1 MSSTGCLIDSKI
13 IYFGGYDA
21 VHWMNDVHVF
31 DIENNHW
38 EKVTCSEFKPRPRC
52 RHTANI
58 VKGQLYIF
66 GGNDCELS
74 FNDIWMLSIGVQVPE
89 P

>member
-1 MSSTGCLIDSKI
+1 
-13 IYFGGYDA
+13 
-21 VHWMNDVHVF
+21 MNDVHVF
-31 DIENNHW
+31 DVDQNRW
-38 EKVTCSEFKPRPRC
+38 DKVQTYGYKPRPRC

-74 FNDIWMLSIGVQVPE
+74 FNDIWVLSIGVQVPD
-89 P
+89 PTLSKDMI